1 MTFPDQL
8 RMDHVTEALWGTGG
22 GASVMVGSGFSRNA
36 RPKRPN
42 GSPMPMLEDIA
53 SQLHRELYADDLD
66 RRSPPERLAQEY
78 EVECGETK
86 LNQVLRDMIAD
97 ADYLPGLFH
106 ERLLKMLWCDVFT
119 TNWDTLLET
128 AREKVPERPYTVV
141 RARSD
146 LPSSSRPRIVKLHG
160 SLPHPPLILTEES
173 YRTYPSTHAPFVNT
187 VQQAMMETVVLL
199 LGFSGDD
206 SNFLHWSGWV
216 RDNLGDAAPKIYLA
230 GHLGLSRTRR
240 RMLEARHIIPIDL
253 AGHPRVGDW
262 GPDHL
267 CHRRATDWI
276 LTSLE
281 SGKPYDQTRWPR
293 PPPKPRE
300 IDPRIEPVAIRRSA
314 CPVAEPKITPPQ
326 AASVEADLRE
336 VANAVDAWRHNREYY
351 PGWIVFPQDMRSTQR
366 STVERWTPFILDV
379 LPNMALLGRLDV
391 IYEVVWRLEKSLAR
405 MPETFETAAHEVL
418 DAIDCQA
425 QTVDSKSVSTDWTR
439 IRAKW
444 REVALALLTAARYRL
459 DAAGFE
465 ARLELLEDYVNDD
478 PDVADRINQERC
490 LWSLWELD
498 YESLEA
504 SLGRWDAHGAD
515 PMWKVRK
522 GALLRSVG
530 QNEEADTLVREAM
543 AEIRAAPLA
552 RQDFAAA
559 SREGWALWGTVSV
572 EDFEAIRERWRQLGP
587 MKCDAA
593 DVWDLRNALKHGDKD
608 EQPTPNFDLG
618 ARRTV
623 HRWFTS
629 DRGRYAATYGSVR
642 LTEVAGLPNAVESV
656 DVARSLLKLAAERLV
671 HVDHQLAIRLV
682 LRAADIDSD
691 GSLLRVLSRERV
703 AALPKE
709 AARRLCDAA
718 QRLAL
723 HAIGRVE
730 AGVHIE
736 RMPWLKRARVV
747 LEGWSRLIL
756 RTDNETAER
765 ALRDALLLHGR
776 SMHFWLH
783 DALGNLLR
791 RSWEAIR
798 ADDRQTSVLD
808 ILEAV
813 IPRDDKTG
821 VVSRYPE
828 PGDLLFGLERPPE
841 RTPENEARWTQV
853 VETLVQGLGKGGIVR
868 ERASRRLYAIAD
880 WGLLIETEAAQAA
893 AGWWGPGANDD
904 SPLPIGTTLHDYTF
918 IVMPEPSRG
927 MGRRAFGRKWL
938 SGDVSEVA
946 LTSLYKKG
954 SAVGFSVTHQNPQ
967 EADDILYQTGG
978 AIAFLRERGRRL
990 ALSSS
995 EMTFVTG
1002 IVDRWTETNLR
1013 CPKDIPEFFVTP
1025 ARQSLAGAIHGLGW
1039 LLSDVRVPAS
1049 LAQAL
1054 SRKVKELH
1062 DARLTEKGIPAFAIL
1077 PGILRSAPELL
1088 DDVELT
1094 VAQGLAS
1101 ADDDMTRSAFRSLH
1115 RWLLW
1120 EADENLPSPPIH
1132 LVRELGF
1139 SIAARRRPATEEALS
1154 VAQWIFEKGRTEHR
1168 DVIRDLVL
1176 AGMRFLLEELRYDR
1190 QAADATALDIPLTRW
1205 GCIRVARAIAAEDSD
1220 MPEVVRQWLELGRG
1234 DPLPEVR
1241 HVAADAE
1248 FDGNRWN
1255 DLHDTGA
1262 TKESAR
1268 TSVVEEGGADD

>member
-42 GSPMPMLEDIA
+42 GSPVPMLEDIA
-53 SQLHRELYADDLD
+53 AQLHRELYPDDLD

-86 LNQVLRDMIAD
+86 LNQVLRNMITD
-97 ADYLPGLFH
+97 SDYLPGPFH
-106 ERLLKMLWCDVFT
+106 ERLLKMPWCDVFT

-230 GHLGLSRTRR
+230 GYLGMSRTRR

-267 CHRRATDWI
+267 CHRWATDWI

-281 SGKPYDQTRWPR
+281 CGKPYDQTRWPK

-314 CPVAEPKITPPQ
+314 CPVAEPKMAPPQ

-405 MPETFETAAHEVL
+405 IPETFETAAHEVL

-425 QTVDSKSVSTDWTR
+425 RTVDGKSVSIDWTS

-444 REVALALLTAARYRL
+444 REVALSLLTAARYRL

-478 PDVADRINQERC
+478 PDVAQRINHERC

-504 SLGRWDAHGAD
+504 SLWRWDAHGAD

-530 QNEEADTLVREAM
+530 QNEEADTLVKEAM
-543 AEIRAAPLA
+543 AEIRAAPQV

-572 EDFEAIRERWRQLGP
+572 EDFEAIRERWRQLAP

-608 EQPTPNFDLG
+608 EQPTPHFDLG

-629 DRGRYAATYGSVR
+629 DRGRYAAAYGSVR
-642 LTEVAGLPNAVESV
+642 LTEVAGLPNAVDSV
-656 DVARSLLKLAAERLV
+656 DVARSLLRLSAEGLIP
-671 HVDHQLAIRLV
+671 VDQQLAIRLV
-682 LRAADIDSD
+682 LQAANIDSD
-691 GSLLRVLSRERV
+691 RSLLRVLSRERV
-703 AALPKE
+703 AALPNDVAKRLCE
-709 AARRLCDAA
+709 AAR
-718 QRLAL
+718 RLAL
-723 HAIGRVE
+723 HAISRVE

-736 RMPWLKRARVV
+736 HLPWLERARVV
-747 LEGWSRLIL
+747 LEGWSRLVL
-756 RTDNETAER
+756 RIDNVAAER
-765 ALRDALLLHGR
+765 ALRDAFMLHGR

-783 DALGNLLR
+783 DALGNLLS
-791 RSWEAIR
+791 RSWATIR
-798 ADDRQTSVLD
+798 TDDRLSSVLD
-808 ILEAV
+808 ILETR
-813 IPRDDKTG
+813 IPPDDETG
-821 VVSRYPE
+821 VVFRYPE
-828 PGDLLFGLERPPE
+828 PGDLLMGLERPPE
-841 RTPENEARWTQV
+841 RTPENEARWTKV
-853 VETLVQGLGKGGIVR
+853 VETLVQAVGKGGIVR
-868 ERASRRLYAIAD
+868 ERVSKRLYTIAD
-880 WGLLIETEAAQAA
+880 WGLLTEPEAAQAA

-904 SPLPIGTTLHDYTF
+904 SPLPVGTTLHDYAF
-918 IVMPEPSRG
+918 IVMPEPDRG

-938 SGDVSEVA
+938 GGDVSQVR
-946 LTSLYKKG
+946 LTSLFKKG
-954 SAVGFSVTHQNPQ
+954 GSVGFSVTHQNPQ
-967 EADDILYQTGG
+967 KADDILYQTGA

-995 EMTFVTG
+995 EITFVTVV
-1002 IVDRWTETNLR
+1002 VDRWTETNLR
-1013 CPKDIPEFFVTP
+1013 CPRDIPEFFVAP

-1039 LLSDVRVPAS
+1039 LLSDIRVPAS

-1054 SRKVKELH
+1054 NRKVKELH

-1077 PGILRSAPELL
+1077 PGILRSAPEML
-1088 DDVELT
+1088 DDIDLT
-1094 VAQGLAS
+1094 MAQGLAS
-1101 ADDDMTRSAFRSLH
+1101 ADGDMTRSAFRSLH

-1120 EADENLPSPPIH
+1120 ESDENLPSPPNH
-1132 LVRELGF
+1132 LVRELGV
-1139 SIAARRRPATEEALS
+1139 SIAARRRPATGEALN
-1154 VAQWIFEKGRTEHR
+1154 VARWIFEKGRIEHR

-1176 AGMRFLLEELRYDR
+1176 TGMRFLLEELRYDR

-1255 DLHDTGA
+1255 DLHYTGA

-1268 TSVVEEGGADD
+1268 TSAVEEGGADD